1 MTNWPQQSA
10 AADFYGANL
19 KITKGVAGPD
29 PVWEKAN
36 LVTVALPW
44 KAVAS
49 WDRTISIKSL
59 RVHRLVAE
67 SLTRVLNRI
76 WEAFGRS
83 QKAIEAAGMHL
94 IGGGYNWRQMRG
106 KARLSMHALG
116 CAVDFDPARNGL
128 GDPTPEM
135 DQRVVEAFEVE
146 GWVWGGRWSP
156 QSRDGM
162 HFQAAIV

>member
-1 MTNWPQQSA
+1 MSKWPTQST

-29 PVWEKAN
+29 PAWEKAN
-36 LVTVALPW
+36 LVNVALPW

-49 WDRTISIKSL
+49 WDKSIAIKSL

-67 SLTRVLNRI
+67 SLTRILNKI
-76 WEAFGRS
+76 WDLFGRS
-83 QKAIEAAGMHL
+83 QKAIEAVCMHL
-94 IGGGYNWRQMRG
+94 IGGAYNWRQMRG
-106 KARLSMHALG
+106 KNRLSMHAYA

-128 GDPTPEM
+128 GDPSPEM
-135 DQRVVEAFEVE
+135 DLRVVEIFEAE

>member
-1 MTNWPQQSA
+1 MSKWPTQST

-19 KITKGVAGPD
+19 KITKGSAGPD
-29 PVWEKAN
+29 PAWERAN
-36 LVTVALPW
+36 LVLVRLPW

-49 WDRTISIKSL
+49 WDKSITIKSL
-59 RVHRLVAE
+59 RVHSKVAD
-67 SLTRVLNRI
+67 SLTRVLNVI
-76 WEAFGRS
+76 WEDFGRN
-83 QKAIEAAGMHL
+83 QKAIDAAGMNL

-106 KARLSMHALG
+106 KARLSMHTYG

-135 DQRVVEAFEVE
+135 DPRVVAAFKAED
-146 GWVWGGRWSP
+146 WVWGGDWSP

>member
-1 MTNWPQQSA
+1 MSKWPTQST

-19 KITKGVAGPD
+19 KISKGVAGPD
-29 PVWEKAN
+29 PAWERAN
-36 LVTVALPW
+36 LVLVRLPW
-44 KAVAS
+44 KAVAA
-49 WDRTISIKSL
+49 WDKSIPITSL
-59 RVHRLVAE
+59 RVHSKVAE
-67 SLTRVLNRI
+67 SLTRVLNAI

-83 QKAIEAAGMHL
+83 QQALEAAGMNL

-106 KARLSMHALG
+106 KTRLSMHAYG

-135 DQRVVEAFEVE
+135 DRRVVAAFKAE
-146 GWVWGGRWSP
+146 GWVWGGDWSA

-162 HFQAAIV
+162 HFQAATL